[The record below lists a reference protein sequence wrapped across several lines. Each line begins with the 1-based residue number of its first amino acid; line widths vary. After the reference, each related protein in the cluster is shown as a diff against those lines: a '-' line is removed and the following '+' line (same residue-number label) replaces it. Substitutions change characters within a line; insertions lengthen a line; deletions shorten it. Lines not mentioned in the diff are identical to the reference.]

1 MSIIFT
7 ACLYVAVLPPDQGV
21 HSVAPRSALYPA
33 PVPAEVARVLH
44 LGEDR
49 RGRGVG
55 VGLGGVPGLT
65 LQPALSGVLPALVK
79 PAITLHTRGCKPDNN
94 NVFKM
99 TSFYS
104 KFARGEVVS
113 HIGDA

>member
-1 MSIIFT
+1 M
-7 ACLYVAVLPPDQGV
+7 LPANEWV
-21 HSVAPRSALYPA
+21 HGVAPGPALDAA
-33 PVPAEVARVLH
+33 PVSAEVARVLH

-65 LQPALSGVLPALVK
+65 LQPALGGVLPALVK

-104 KFARGEVVS
+104 KFTRGEVVS